1 MDSEKSLL
9 RNDLENQKTQEEIKK
24 FVEDAEFL
32 GHEDIAELG
41 RKKLQEIQ
49 EKAISI
55 EQTSQSQ
62 ISQVN
67 ELGGSNEELKNRTG
81 EVDKKI
87 EEVTKNTQNEIKD
100 VENQNIETNEKTTED
115 LEKELSDLIKSSF
128 EKIDREYSELKSKVV
143 NFNGNEKDYYDIN
156 HALVDLSY
164 QLNFHGNNDVAKN
177 IFAKLNEFG
186 DSAWKFDE
194 DRNKEVGKV
203 LSPLTGKYKLLEKFK
218 EDISDKNQLVSQNT
232 KNLLTELDK
241 KFQAKK

>member
-1 MDSEKSLL
+1 MDKEKELL
-9 RNDLENQKTQEEIKK
+9 KQDLENQGKPEEIKK
-24 FVEDAEFL
+24 FIEDAEML
-32 GHEDIAELG
+32 GHEDIVELG
-41 RKKLQEIQ
+41 RQKLAEIESKAQEI
-49 EKAISI
+49 ST
-55 EQTSQSQ
+55 TSESQ
-62 ISQVN
+62 KTQVN
-67 ELGGSNEELKNRTG
+67 ELGGYNEELKNRTG

-87 EEVTKNTQNEIKD
+87 EEVKEDTQNQIKD
-100 VENQNIETNEKTTED
+100 VESQNIETNEKTTED

-128 EKIDREYSELKSKVV
+128 EKIDQEYSELKSKVT

-156 HALVDLSY
+156 HELVDLSY
-164 QLNFHGNNDVAKN
+164 QLNFHGNSDVAKN

-194 DRNKEVGKV
+194 DRNKEAGKV

-218 EDISDKNQLVSQNT
+218 EDISDKNQLVSQNI